1 MLQTMIQ
8 ALPGAARVADKLV
21 AQFGP
26 DRIWQVQQLSEHI
39 YRALLNDGSVAFAT
53 VMEDGEIAV
62 RELEA
67 VW

>member
-1 MLQTMIQ
+1 MNTLLRT
-8 ALPGAARVADKLV
+8 LPCAARVTERLV
-21 AQFGP
+21 AQFGAE
-26 DRIWQVQQLSEHI
+26 RIWQVQQLSDHI

-53 VMEDGEIAV
+53 VTEDGEILV

>member
-1 MLQTMIQ
+1 MLQAMIQ
-8 ALPGAARVADKLV
+8 ALPGAARVTEQLV
-21 AQFGP
+21 AQLGAE
-26 DRIWQVQQLSEHI
+26 RICKIQPLSEHI

-53 VMEDGEIAV
+53 VTEGGEILV

>member
-1 MLQTMIQ
+1 MTE
-8 ALPGAARVADKLV
+8 RLV

-26 DRIWQVQQLSEHI
+26 ERIWQIQQLSEHI
-39 YRALLNDGSVAFAT
+39 YRALLNDGAVAFAT
-53 VMEDGEIAV
+53 VTEDGAILV

>member
-1 MLQTMIQ
+1 MLQTMIR
-8 ALPGAARVADKLV
+8 ALPSAARVTERLV
-21 AQFGP
+21 TQFGA
-26 DRIWQVQQLSEHI
+26 DQVWQVQQLSDHI

-53 VMEDGEIAV
+53 VREDGEIDV

>member
-1 MLQTMIQ
+1 MNTLLRT
-8 ALPGAARVADKLV
+8 LPCAARVTERLV
-21 AQFGP
+21 AQFGAE
-26 DRIWQVQQLSEHI
+26 RIWQVQQLSDHI

-53 VMEDGEIAV
+53 VTEDGEIRV

>member
-1 MLQTMIQ
+1 MNTLLKT
-8 ALPGAARVADKLV
+8 LPCAARVTERLV
-21 AQFGP
+21 AQFGEE
-26 DRIWQVQQLSEHI
+26 RIWQVQQLSEHI

-53 VMEDGEIAV
+53 VADDGEILV